1 MTNFIGSQEFEP
13 LPGEAVN
20 EVRVSVRIETNMRVI
35 DETFRGES
43 AHMQAEAWTDDITEQ
58 LA

>member
-1 MTNFIGSQEFEP
+1 MTNFIGGSEFEP

-20 EVRVSVRIETNMRVI
+20 EVHVRVQIETNLRVI
-35 DETFRGES
+35 TEHFRGES
-43 AHMQAEAWTDDITEQ
+43 AHMNAEAWADEIKEQ